1 MIARRVLPALIACLS
16 VLCAAPS
23 PAAAEGRRT
32 LGFGHLFTN
41 DLLGDRYDRWRTGGF
56 SLSIMR
62 GDEWTGKLPD
72 RAFRLLEYRFGSEII
87 APANLTAP
95 SPHDRR
101 YAGILSVGLSTH
113 FALGASEV
121 SAGLGLAAVGP
132 GTGLGRLQH
141 HIHKAFGYPDPGGA
155 LAGQIPD
162 RLIPTAEA
170 EIGRSFALSPA
181 VQFRPFA
188 EARAGD
194 ETMLRIGA
202 DLMIGALDNAAFFV
216 RDDTTGYRVTAI
228 SPDPKPGAI
237 VILGADI
244 AHVFASEWLP
254 DRGVPILE
262 NTRPRVRA
270 GVSYREGGMGLFYG
284 LTWLGREFQGQ
295 KEGQVLGSLRVDF
308 AF

>member
-1 MIARRVLPALIACLS
+1 MIARTLLTALTASLLVVGS
-16 VLCAAPS
+16 APS

-41 DLLGDRYDRWRTGGF
+41 DVLGDRYDRWRTGSF

-62 GDEWTGKLPD
+62 GPEWSGTLPARPFD
-72 RAFRLLEYRFGSEII
+72 LLEYRFGSEVI
-87 APANLTAP
+87 APANLTTP
-95 SPHDRR
+95 SSHDRR

-113 FALGASEV
+113 FAVGTSEV

-132 GTGLGRLQH
+132 GTGLGRFQH
-141 HIHKAFGYPDPGGA
+141 HIHKAFGYPDPAGA
-155 LAGQIPD
+155 LANQLPD
-162 RLIPTAEA
+162 RLIPTAEV

-194 ETMLRIGA
+194 ETMLRIGG
-202 DLMIGALDNAAFFV
+202 DLTIGALDRTAFFV

-254 DRGVPILE
+254 DGGIPVLE

-270 GVSYREGGMGLFYG
+270 GVSYRDGGMGLFYG

-308 AF
+308 TF